1 MKLLFLYE
9 TVYPDFIGGIELRNH
24 EVAAALCRRGHEV
37 TLAGLCGN
45 LSSDRPN
52 LRILSLG
59 NRGGLYNESGKR
71 STRQAV
77 RFAAKVARSLDVRPY
92 DVIETANMPY
102 IHLLPLAARCAA
114 AGRPL
119 LVTWYEYW
127 GAYWPGYVGRLRAPA
142 YHAVEL
148 ITAQLGDAAA
158 AISELTRGRLQAV
171 RRRPSRGPVHLVPC
185 GIDVPRVR
193 AAAGCREP
201 GAEDLGTAGDDPG
214 TAGEDRGTASEKR
227 GTAAAIRELAAL
239 REFTAMRE
247 SVAGPPLI
255 HAGRLLEHK
264 RLDILLRAVELLVR
278 AGEAS
283 RSSSAACAGS
293 PPDLLAGAGEASL
306 PGAGS
311 AADGHGVRSDL
322 EDHPWG
328 GGAAPLLTV
337 FGEGP
342 DRPRLERLAADLGI
356 ADRVLFRGHVKTSR
370 EVWSEMGRARIA
382 VQPSAREGFGLF
394 PLEAMAAGLPVVHC
408 ASPESAVGEL
418 VRNGLDGVEVAADP
432 GALAAALGALLAPA
446 GEQELRRMGRNA
458 QERAAHYD
466 WEEVARQIEEIC
478 AGLIARRRR

>member
-37 TLAGLCGN
+37 TLAGLCGDMT
-45 LSSDRPN
+45 SDRPN

-59 NRGGLYNESGKR
+59 ARGGLYNEAGKR

-92 DVIETANMPY
+92 DVVETANMPY
-102 IHLLPLAARCAA
+102 IHLLPLAARCSA

-142 YHAVEL
+142 YHAVERL
-148 ITAQLGDAAA
+148 TAQLGDAAA
-158 AISELTRGRLQAV
+158 AISELTRARLQAA
-171 RRRPSRGPVHLVPC
+171 RRRGGRDAVHLVPC
-185 GIDVPRVR
+185 GIDVGRVR
-193 AAAGCREP
+193 RAA
-201 GAEDLGTAGDDPG
+201 TAGRAVQEG
-214 TAGEDRGTASEKR
+214 ALKGG
-227 GTAAAIRELAAL
+227 AIQGA
-239 REFTAMRE
+239 
-247 SVAGPPLI
+247 AGPPLI

-264 RLDILLRAVELLVR
+264 RLDILLRAVELLAHR
-278 AGEAS
+278 GEA
-283 RSSSAACAGS
+283 GS
-293 PPDLLAGAGEASL
+293 
-306 PGAGS
+306 
-311 AADGHGVRSDL
+311 
-322 EDHPWG
+322 
-328 GGAAPLLTV
+328 APLLTI

-356 ADRVLFRGHVKTSR
+356 AGRVLFRGHVRTSE
-370 EVWSEMGRARIA
+370 EVWSEMGRAQIA

-408 ASPESAVGEL
+408 RSAESAVGEL
-418 VRNGLDGVEVAADP
+418 VRDGIDGIEVAAQPD
-432 GALAAALGALLAPA
+432 ALAAALARLLAPG
-446 GEQELRRMGRNA
+446 GEEEVRRMGRNA
-458 QERAAHYD
+458 QERAALYD
-466 WEEVARQIEEIC
+466 WEEGARQIEEIC

>member
-37 TLAGLCGN
+37 TLAGLCGS
-45 LSSDRPN
+45 LSSAQPN
-52 LRILSLG
+52 PRILSLG
-59 NRGGLYNESGKR
+59 ERGGLYNESGKR

-114 AGRPL
+114 ARRPL

-142 YHAVEL
+142 YHAMERL
-148 ITAQLGDAAA
+148 TAQLGDAAA
-158 AISELTRGRLQAV
+158 AISELTRGRLQAA
-171 RRRPSRGPVHLVPC
+171 RRGGGRDPVHLVPC

-193 AAAGCREP
+193 AAAGNRER
-201 GAEDLGTAGDDPG
+201 A
-214 TAGEDRGTASEKR
+214 
-227 GTAAAIRELAAL
+227 
-239 REFTAMRE
+239 
-247 SVAGPPLI
+247 AGPPLI
-255 HAGRLLEHK
+255 HAGRLLAHK
-264 RLDILLRAVELLVR
+264 RLDILLRAV
-278 AGEAS
+278 A
-283 RSSSAACAGS
+283 
-293 PPDLLAGAGEASL
+293 LLAHHD
-306 PGAGS
+306 
-311 AADGHGVRSDL
+311 AD
-322 EDHPWG
+322 PG
-328 GGAAPLLTV
+328 GGAPLLTV

-342 DRPRLERLAADLGI
+342 DRARLERLAADLGI
-356 ADRVLFRGHVKTSR
+356 ARRVLFRGHVKTSQ
-370 EVWSEMGRARIA
+370 EVWNEMGKARIA

-408 ASPESAVGEL
+408 ESAESAVGEL
-418 VRNGLDGVEVAADP
+418 VRNGAEGIEVAADA
-432 GALAAALGALLAPA
+432 GALAAALGGLLAPA
-446 GEQELRRMGRNA
+446 GAVELRRLGRNA

>member
-37 TLAGLCGN
+37 TLAGLCGS
-45 LSSDRPN
+45 LSSDLPN

-59 NRGGLYNESGKR
+59 TRGGLYNEAGRR

-127 GAYWPGYVGRLRAPA
+127 GAYWSGYVGRWRAPA
-142 YHAVEL
+142 YHAVER

-158 AISELTRGRLQAV
+158 AISELTRGRLQAA
-171 RRRPSRGPVHLVPC
+171 RRRAGRGPVHLVPC
-185 GIDVPRVR
+185 GIDVARVR
-193 AAAGCREP
+193 AAAADREP
-201 GAEDLGTAGDDPG
+201 A
-214 TAGEDRGTASEKR
+214 
-227 GTAAAIRELAAL
+227 
-239 REFTAMRE
+239 
-247 SVAGPPLI
+247 AGPPLI

-264 RLDILLRAVELLVR
+264 RLDILLRAVELMAR
-278 AGEAS
+278 RGENA
-283 RSSSAACAGS
+283 
-293 PPDLLAGAGEASL
+293 P
-306 PGAGS
+306 
-311 AADGHGVRSDL
+311 
-322 EDHPWG
+322 
-328 GGAAPLLTV
+328 PLLTV

-356 ADRVLFRGHVKTSR
+356 AGRVLFRGHVKTSE

-408 ASPESAVGEL
+408 ASPESAVREL
-418 VRNGLDGVEVAADP
+418 VRDGIDGIEVAAEP
-432 GALAAALGALLAPA
+432 GALAAALAALLAPA
-446 GEQELRRMGRNA
+446 GEKELRRLGCNA
-458 QERAAHYD
+458 EERAAQYD
-466 WEEVARQIEEIC
+466 WDEVARRIEEIC